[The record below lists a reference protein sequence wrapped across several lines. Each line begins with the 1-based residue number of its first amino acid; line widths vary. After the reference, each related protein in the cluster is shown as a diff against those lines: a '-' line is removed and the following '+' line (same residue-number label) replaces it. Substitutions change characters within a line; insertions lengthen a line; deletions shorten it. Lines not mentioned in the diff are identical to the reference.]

1 MLFQNF
7 LTEKIMPLKNKET
20 KLNES
25 KNNTNKSVFFFN
37 DRQSNKKINV
47 KLSTSKQLK
56 SNKPIKYS
64 TVFMLDKTNLKVTD
78 EDIELPKE
86 NIVTETLK
94 EATEKVEE
102 QKSSKSKW
110 FNLAFLVINI
120 LVLTIVLI
128 YQGNTL
134 GIESLEVLKEN
145 AKISVLIYAFLLFG
159 VIMLLET
166 LRTHILLYKATKQ
179 TRLILCYKASAIS
192 RYYDCIT
199 PFATGGQ
206 PFEIFYLNNR
216 GVHGGIATAVP
227 LTKSIFGS
235 LSFILVSLIV
245 LTCGADLFGA
255 DQHVIITWGI
265 ISLVISCLILLV
277 LILFAISKKTMP
289 KILMFFLKLGYKM
302 HLVKNYHVTFNKCM
316 RTILEYQKSSKFYIT
331 NWWVTLSS
339 ILIYSMIII
348 VKALIPFMLYW
359 AFNDVVSGQ
368 IMLEIFSKFI
378 LVELATKYI
387 PIPGGTGVA
396 EISFSALFASL
407 FNDGTLFW
415 AMLFWRILNYFIYLF
430 QGIIVIVYDFAYGNK
445 KNRANK
451 INIIKKEQEIMEK
464 TKRLKLEKQQ
474 NSKQK

>member
-1 MLFQNF
+1 
-7 LTEKIMPLKNKET
+7 MPLKNKET

-25 KNNTNKSVFFFN
+25 KNNTWRSVFFFN
-37 DRQSNKKINV
+37 DRQSNKKISV

-86 NIVTETLK
+86 NIITETLK

-110 FNLAFLVINI
+110 FNLAFFVINI

-134 GIESLEVLKEN
+134 GVESLDVLKEN

-206 PFEIFYLNNR
+206 PFEIFYLF
-216 GVHGGIATAVP
+216 
-227 LTKSIFGS
+227 L
-235 LSFILVSLIV
+235 
-245 LTCGADLFGA
+245 LF
-255 DQHVIITWGI
+255 
-265 ISLVISCLILLV
+265 
-277 LILFAISKKTMP
+277 
-289 KILMFFLKLGYKM
+289 
-302 HLVKNYHVTFNKCM
+302 
-316 RTILEYQKSSKFYIT
+316 EYF
-331 NWWVTLSS
+331 
-339 ILIYSMIII
+339 
-348 VKALIPFMLYW
+348 
-359 AFNDVVSGQ
+359 
-368 IMLEIFSKFI
+368 
-378 LVELATKYI
+378 
-387 PIPGGTGVA
+387 
-396 EISFSALFASL
+396 
-407 FNDGTLFW
+407 
-415 AMLFWRILNYFIYLF
+415 
-430 QGIIVIVYDFAYGNK
+430 
-445 KNRANK
+445 
-451 INIIKKEQEIMEK
+451 
-464 TKRLKLEKQQ
+464 
-474 NSKQK
+474 